1 MQRHL
6 SLAPQSAIDI
16 KPQRLPPDQRLARTT
31 VVCPSGSTWS
41 EFMPEP
47 LPAFSPLIVSFVDAL
62 ARQLQAQSRQWPDLA
77 ALGFFLRPAALR
89 QALKNTNTSRNS
101 VMPLGLTFHLVPSN
115 IPTVAFY
122 SWLAALLQG
131 NSAIIRLSSRQDP
144 LQDAMISLLNALFS
158 DPQWQAIA
166 ARTRFIRYERDHDTT
181 AYFSAACAM
190 RVVWGGNDTIRDIAG
205 IALPPQ
211 AKELR
216 FADRKSIAVI
226 EFDYLQ
232 QLNDQSFEQ
241 LLRGLA
247 KDMGQY
253 NQQACASPVLVAWI
267 GQPTT
272 ACWQRFWRGLS
283 QYFPDN
289 ACDSV
294 EQLVNGQLAACDGG
308 FESLFRY
315 KRLTLGQV
323 RSADYSAL
331 CRFGGGIVAWQIC
344 DSLASWLEQH
354 ASFQTC
360 VYVGRDQSALARA
373 LSDKPNMRIDRITTP
388 GRALAFDW
396 LWDGTDMLRAFSRE
410 ISLS

>member
-6 SLAPQSAIDI
+6 SLAAQSAIDT
-16 KPQRLPPDQRLARTT
+16 KPQRLPSDQRLARTS
-31 VVCPSGSTWS
+31 VVCPVGSTWP
-41 EFMPEP
+41 EFIPEP
-47 LPAFSPLIVSFVDAL
+47 LPAFSPLILGFVDAL
-62 ARQLQAQSRQWPDLA
+62 ARQLQTQSRQWPDLA

-89 QALKNTNTSRNS
+89 QALEKANAGRNL

-131 NSAIIRLSSRQDP
+131 NSAIIRLSSHQDP
-144 LQDAMISLLNALFS
+144 LQDAMLSLLNALFS
-158 DPQWQAIA
+158 EPQWRAIA

-181 AYFSAACAM
+181 AHFSAACAM
-190 RVVWGGNDTIRDIAG
+190 RVVWGGNDTIRSVAD

-216 FADRKSIAVI
+216 FADRKSVTVI
-226 EFDYLQ
+226 ESDYLQ
-232 QLNDQSFEQ
+232 QLNDHAFEQ
-241 LLRGLA
+241 LLRELA

-267 GQPTT
+267 GEPTT
-272 ACWQRFWRGLS
+272 ACWQRFWQGLS
-283 QYFPDN
+283 RYFPDN
-289 ACDSV
+289 AVDSV
-294 EQLVNGQLAACDGG
+294 EQLVNGQLAACDGE
-308 FESLFRY
+308 FASLFRY
-315 KRLTLGQV
+315 EKLTLGQV
-323 RSADYSAL
+323 RSAEHSAL

-344 DSLASWLEQH
+344 DSLASWLEQR

-360 VYVGRDQSALARA
+360 VYAGKDKSTLARA
-373 LSDKPNMRIDRITTP
+373 LSDNPNMRIDRITTP

-410 ISLS
+410 LSLS